1 MKAAT
6 FGLVLG
12 ALSVANAQMFDDE
25 DTFLQEEWED
35 LEGDRE
41 LQLLD
46 EEIPVETEAEFVEPE
61 SEPEGEGEVE
71 EEEGGERKR
80 NRRNNRRRRREYGRK
95 RRNRRG
101 NKGRKGK
108 RGRKGRKGEKKG
120 PFNIEEYNK
129 KMVEKTK
136 NMQRKLKMK
145 CQKRAKFA
153 NKFCE

>member
-46 EEIPVETEAEFVEPE
+46 EEIPVETMAEFVETE
-61 SEPEGEGEVE
+61 SEPRGL
-71 EEEGGERKR
+71 
-80 NRRNNRRRRREYGRK
+80 RREYGRK
-95 RRNRRG
+95 GRNLRG

-108 RGRKGRKGEKKG
+108 RG
-120 PFNIEEYNK
+120 PFNIDEYNK
-129 KMVEKTK
+129 KMVEITK
-136 NMQRKLKMK
+136 NMQKKFKMK
-145 CQKRAKFA
+145 CQKRSKFA